1 MTKPRDLAILG
12 GGFTQSGTGA
22 IQRTVEN
29 KLKDTV
35 SVKDFGAVG
44 NGVADDTAAIQ
55 AAINASTGVSFPP
68 GNYKVGSQISVP
80 ANRALIGLGGTIVRA
95 ASPVDLVP
103 IQLSSANNVSITGLR
118 FSVAAG
124 TSTAQSGG
132 FIVADT
138 SHFFRV
144 ENCVFDGQI
153 PGAVGSKESLFSAVN
168 TPSCNNLL
176 ISGCQFRYI
185 HGNGCGAN
193 DGVGNSVNGN
203 NVSIVNNVFYN
214 VVDTGVGNWTNARN
228 VSIVGNV
235 FNRDDY
241 STPYNGTHIDV
252 AGASYVTITGNE
264 FNGNNFGVR
273 VLSNL
278 GYRNRGIV
286 ISSNAFANQV
296 AGSSEAGTGV
306 RIAHYTNGAISH
318 EDVVSVTDNYF
329 LIGNGAYGMD
339 VVSTVTDTAKPLNLY
354 VNGNTFDVEGTAS
367 AGIRFQ
373 KLTTQGAIKFTPGK
387 NTYRVVSPGSSTA
400 LTGPMPDTLT
410 VATFPDTAA
419 RRTGFTVTADTQLDE
434 YYLGPGLY
442 TLGVSF
448 GTCTDGSVGGL
459 LQVRDSANTPLSGDI
474 VVSAASSNTRAIITT
489 RNYVQQAGFYNTYFD
504 AHPAG
509 HSHDYRFLQI
519 GQLL

>member
-1 MTKPRDLAILG
+1 
-12 GGFTQSGTGA
+12 
-22 IQRTVEN
+22 
-29 KLKDTV
+29 
-35 SVKDFGAVG
+35 VG
-44 NGVADDTAAIQ
+44 DGVANDTAAIQ
-55 AAINASTGVSFPP
+55 AAINASTGVIFPP
-68 GNYKVGSQISVP
+68 GNYRVESTITVP

-95 ASPVDLVP
+95 QSPTSLVP
-103 IQLSSANNVSITGLR
+103 LQLSNANNVSITGLR

-124 TSTAQSGG
+124 TSTVQDGG
-132 FIVADT
+132 FIVAT
-138 SHFFRV
+138 SSHFFRV

-153 PGAVGSKESLFSAVN
+153 PGATGSKESLFSAVN
-168 TPSCNNLL
+168 TPNCNNLL

-214 VVDTGVGNWTNARN
+214 VVDTGVGTWTNARN

-273 VLSNL
+273 VISNL
-278 GYRNRGIV
+278 GYINRGIV
-286 ISSNAFANQV
+286 ISSNVFANQV
-296 AGSSEAGTGV
+296 PGSSEAGIGV
-306 RIAHYTNGAISH
+306 RITHYTNGAISN
-318 EDVVSVTDNYF
+318 EDTVSITDNYF
-329 LIGNGAYGMD
+329 LIGNGCYGSD
-339 VVSTVTDTAKPLNLY
+339 VVSTVTDTSKPLNLY
-354 VNGNTFDVEGTAS
+354 VDGNTFDVQGTGS

-373 KLTTQGAIKFTPGK
+373 KLSTQGAIKFTPGK
-387 NTYRVVSPGSSTA
+387 NTYRIVNPGSSQA
-400 LTGPMPDTLT
+400 ILGSMPDTLT
-410 VATFPDTAA
+410 VATWPNAVA
-419 RRTGFTVTADTQLDE
+419 RRTNFVVTTDEQLDE

-442 TLGVSF
+442 TLGLSL
-448 GTCTDGSVGGL
+448 GTCTDGAVGGL
-459 LQVRDSANTPLSGDI
+459 LQIRDSANNPLFGDLVI
-474 VVSAASSNTRAIITT
+474 NAGSSNAKAIITT
-489 RNYVQQAGFYNTYFD
+489 RNYVQAAGFYNTYFD

-509 HSHDYRFLQI
+509 HNHEYRFLQI